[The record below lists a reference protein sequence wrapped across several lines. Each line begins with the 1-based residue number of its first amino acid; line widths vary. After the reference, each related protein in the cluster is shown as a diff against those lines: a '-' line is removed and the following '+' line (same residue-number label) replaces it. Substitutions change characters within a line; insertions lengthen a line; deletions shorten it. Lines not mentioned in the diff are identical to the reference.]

1 MSVFEGDAVVCRDV
15 AKRSLALAPLVLD
28 AINYERIEN
37 RAGDGEV
44 TGERAQ
50 DGEIVGGV
58 VDDEGEAI
66 FPRLLDGADGLFED
80 FVMRLALGAGLLSGD
95 AVDLCSGLRDFYAWV
110 GEHFAFVHFTAINTD
125 QCGGDDSCFFWV
137 YGGGLEVE
145 GEHAAGVEVHVEH
158 SSASARHGVWLDC
171 FTVTNPVDI
180 QREWSELAQE
190 VRKHREL
197 YYNGEPAIPDADFD
211 KLFQKLLQLEAEHP
225 ELAVPDSPTQQV
237 GATPAEGADIEHLER
252 LYSLDNVF
260 DEAEMQDWLDRT
272 PAKSYLTELKID
284 GLSIDLVYRGG
295 KLVTAATRGD
305 GRIGEDITAN
315 ARVIPDI
322 PHELSGSDEYPVPEL
337 VEIRGEVYMRPD
349 EFAEINAARRED
361 GKPTFA
367 NPRNAAAG
375 GLRMKD
381 PNEVK
386 KRRLHMVCHG
396 IGAREGFEPTSQHD
410 AYKALEAWGLPVSP
424 YTKKVSSAA
433 AVQKEVKYWAEH
445 RHDAYFEMDGLVVKV
460 DDLASQRALG
470 ATSRAPRWA
479 IAYKYPPEEVTTKLL
494 DIEVGVGRT
503 GRITPFAVMEPVF
516 VSGST
521 VSKATLHNQFEV
533 KNKGVMIGD
542 TIVIRKA
549 GEIIPEVLGPVLELR
564 DDSVHEWVFPENC
577 PSCGTKLAPQKDG
590 DQDWRCP
597 NTRSCPAQLSARL
610 EYLASRKGM
619 DIEALGEKAAVDLIE
634 SGVLVDEAELFD
646 LDEEKLLQSSAYT
659 TKAGKLNAQGK
670 KLLKNLESARQADF
684 WRVLVSL
691 SIRHVG
697 PIVARALATRFGSM
711 EALRAASES
720 ELADTDGVGGIIAAS
735 FKAWF
740 EIDWHRNIVEKWA
753 NAGVTMEDTVTE
765 KLEQT
770 LEGLTIV
777 VTGTLEDFSRDSA
790 KEAIIA
796 RGGKASGSV
805 SKKTDYVVV
814 GENAGSKETKARDLG
829 LTILDEEGFKG
840 LLATS

>member
-1 MSVFEGDAVVCRDV
+1 M
-15 AKRSLALAPLVLD
+15 
-28 AINYERIEN
+28 
-37 RAGDGEV
+37 
-44 TGERAQ
+44 
-50 DGEIVGGV
+50 
-58 VDDEGEAI
+58 
-66 FPRLLDGADGLFED
+66 
-80 FVMRLALGAGLLSGD
+80 
-95 AVDLCSGLRDFYAWV
+95 
-110 GEHFAFVHFTAINTD
+110 
-125 QCGGDDSCFFWV
+125 
-137 YGGGLEVE
+137 
-145 GEHAAGVEVHVEH
+145 
-158 SSASARHGVWLDC
+158 
-171 FTVTNPVDI
+171 TNPVDI

-521 VSKATLHNQFEV
+521 VSKATLHNQ
-533 KNKGVMIGD
+533 
-542 TIVIRKA
+542 
-549 GEIIPEVLGPVLELR
+549 
-564 DDSVHEWVFPENC
+564 
-577 PSCGTKLAPQKDG
+577 
-590 DQDWRCP
+590 
-597 NTRSCPAQLSARL
+597 
-610 EYLASRKGM
+610 
-619 DIEALGEKAAVDLIE
+619 
-634 SGVLVDEAELFD
+634 
-646 LDEEKLLQSSAYT
+646 
-659 TKAGKLNAQGK
+659 
-670 KLLKNLESARQADF
+670 
-684 WRVLVSL
+684 
-691 SIRHVG
+691 
-697 PIVARALATRFGSM
+697 
-711 EALRAASES
+711 
-720 ELADTDGVGGIIAAS
+720 
-735 FKAWF
+735 
-740 EIDWHRNIVEKWA
+740 
-753 NAGVTMEDTVTE
+753 
-765 KLEQT
+765 
-770 LEGLTIV
+770 
-777 VTGTLEDFSRDSA
+777 
-790 KEAIIA
+790 
-796 RGGKASGSV
+796 
-805 SKKTDYVVV
+805 
-814 GENAGSKETKARDLG
+814 
-829 LTILDEEGFKG
+829 
-840 LLATS
+840 